1 MRSIYQATSKIK
13 INVDDQRIQT
23 PLSMAGSVGAVLDA
37 LPYIDNEFEDPEL
50 RESVRRIRYFWC
62 DVLLRFFPQAM
73 RFIEEETK
81 RYRPTKNY
89 LEYLPTPKITF
100 ESPLLHLEMERLS
113 ARQPME
119 VLSMKRLAV
128 VDSFCY
134 SFPSFWYVLVRDM

>member
-1 MRSIYQATSKIK
+1 
-13 INVDDQRIQT
+13 
-23 PLSMAGSVGAVLDA
+23 MAGSVGAVLDA

-50 RESVRRIRYFWC
+50 RESVRKTR
-62 DVLLRFFPQAM
+62 LLLHDIVMVFPQAM

-128 VDSFCY
+128 LTRFYPPVTSFHALLH
-134 SFPSFWYVLVRDM
+134 VL